1 MHVPGPTARL
11 SVGAAVAASVGIG
24 VFAAAPPPATLGRVA
39 ITAMAMLAAVLVA
52 RRLSACDHASWRV
65 VLAPRSGAVRLSV
78 VGAAVF
84 VATVVG
90 SVCAGA
96 LARLLIAFPGALPAV
111 LVAAASLWFA
121 PRLGRAVAAV
131 PVVVVL
137 LAVVGARFEAAGPQ
151 AHGETWGGP
160 IHGIHPF
167 QTTAVMIDGYG
178 PFDIA
183 INDYVEPLGGR
194 GYDPYALAD
203 AFELAFDRI
212 AELHFAQGPARARQA
227 FADAQ
232 VDAFESAPV
241 RERLDRTPPEPSH
254 LRLHVRSG
262 TTGPRSRVEFVCP
275 GRRDD
280 PRGAMPDAITLR
292 MCPDKYASEASAGL
306 GVTGRWPGYAE
317 QRGRERMGISTLLGR
332 TRSDDDRGAAWL
344 RSERWIWVAL
354 LLGALAW
361 LLAREG
367 SARTALRHAG
377 WLAAP
382 AVLLVAAAW
391 LGDRAATGG
400 GASLPPWSIAPGWL
414 ERSAPRTW
422 LGFAVW
428 PAVAAMAALVVPGAA
443 STSRRGSA
451 APLLL
456 GIALVLVA
464 ADVRAV
470 AWLGPAGASADA
482 RVDAIVLAL
491 AEAASTRVPLPILEL
506 EAVVAAALGSVLV
519 LGIALVL
526 GAVATACGETG
537 PVAAAPWRRRL
548 GVLGTAAL
556 AVSLSISR
564 KTDGGVALMP
574 AAVGVALVLGSALQ
588 AIAARGA
595 WSRSRVGTIPIAMHL
610 LWTGVGLALVAHA
623 AGWGSGDA
631 VRWVYAL
638 FAFAATL
645 LPLAVLARDPEPPG
659 SPSPAPPGP

>member
-1 MHVPGPTARL
+1 MHAPGPTARL
-11 SVGAAVAASVGIG
+11 PVGAALAACVGVG
-24 VFAAAPPPATLGRVA
+24 ALAAAPPPATLGRVA
-39 ITAMAMLAAVLVA
+39 ITAVAVLAAVVAA

-65 VLAPRSGAVRLSV
+65 VLAPRSAAVRVSV
-78 VGAAVF
+78 VGAAGF
-84 VATVVG
+84 VAVVLA

-96 LARLLIAFPGALPAV
+96 LARLLIAFPGAVPAV

-131 PVVVVL
+131 PAIVVA
-137 LAVVGARFEAAGPQ
+137 LAIVGARFEAAGPQ

-241 RERLDRTPPEPSH
+241 RERLDRTPPESSH

-262 TTGPRSRVEFVCP
+262 TTGARSRVEFVCP

-280 PRGAMPDAITLR
+280 PRGPQPEAITLR

-317 QRGRERMGISTLLGR
+317 QRGRERMGLSTLLGR
-332 TRSDDDRGAAWL
+332 TRSDDEVGARWL
-344 RSERWIWVAL
+344 RSERLIWVAL
-354 LLGALAW
+354 VLAVVGVVV
-361 LLAREG
+361 AREG
-367 SARTALRHAG
+367 GARGALRPAA

-382 AVLLVAAAW
+382 ALVLVAAAW
-391 LGDRAATGG
+391 LGDRGALGG
-400 GASLPPWSIAPGWL
+400 GATLPSWAVAPGWL
-414 ERSAPRTW
+414 DRAAPTTW

-428 PAVAAMAALVVPGAA
+428 PALAAMAALVVPGAA
-443 STSRRGSA
+443 APGRRGSA

-456 GIALVLVA
+456 AVALVLLA
-464 ADVRAV
+464 SDLRAG
-470 AWLGPAGASADA
+470 AWLGLGGGSADA
-482 RVDAIVLAL
+482 RVEAIVLAL

-519 LGIALVL
+519 LGGAVVL
-526 GAVATACGETG
+526 GAVATACGDAG
-537 PVAAAPWRRRL
+537 PPAGASRRRRL
-548 GVLGTAAL
+548 GVLGAAAL

-574 AAVGVALVLGSALQ
+574 AALGVALVLGSALQ

-610 LWTGVGLALVAHA
+610 LWTGVGLALVARA

-638 FAFAATL
+638 FAFAAAL
-645 LPLAVLARDPEPPG
+645 LPLSVLARDPEPAG
-659 SPSPAPPGP
+659 SGPPSPGP